1 MKLYKGSMRK
11 MGSSSAEDIPAM
23 QGDEGLLHFQWLDR
37 NLNAVEDHSFKSEV
51 FPSATLLL
59 YLVVW
64 RSSLMKEEPDASTPF
79 QVFED
84 MLEDN
89 ISSRI
94 GNLVVPDLGADVMSD
109 VTSLSGPVG
118 PRDVMI
124 NVAGSS
130 GDPDEG
136 DILKLDLIMPLIET
150 LSLEEGLTSHL
161 PEV

>member
-1 MKLYKGSMRK
+1 
-11 MGSSSAEDIPAM
+11 
-23 QGDEGLLHFQWLDR
+23 
-37 NLNAVEDHSFKSEV
+37 HSFKSEV

>member
-1 MKLYKGSMRK
+1 MKLYKGSMQK
-11 MGSSSAEDIPAM
+11 MGSSSVEDISAM

-37 NLNAVEDHSFKSEV
+37 NLNVVED
-51 FPSATLLL
+51 
-59 YLVVW
+59 
-64 RSSLMKEEPDASTPF
+64 SSLMKEEPDASTPF

-89 ISSRI
+89 ISSMT
-94 GNLVVPDLGADVMSD
+94 GNLVVPDLGADVMND
-109 VTSLSGPVG
+109 VG

-124 NVAGSS
+124 YVAGSS

-136 DILKLDLIMPLIET
+136 DILKLHLIMPLIET
-150 LSLEEGLTSHL
+150 LPLEEGLTSHL